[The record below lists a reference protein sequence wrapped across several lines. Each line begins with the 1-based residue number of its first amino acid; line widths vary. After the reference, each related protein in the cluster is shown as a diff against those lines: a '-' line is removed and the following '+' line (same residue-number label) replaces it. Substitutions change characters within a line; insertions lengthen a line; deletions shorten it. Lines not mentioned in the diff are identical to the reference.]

1 MLVSHL
7 VSKPCCCPAAA
18 FNHNSQHVTS
28 DAGLLIN
35 FLCCTPVGSAL
46 PLVFSTKS
54 NTIPNTLIWFLG
66 DLNLIKVPSD
76 LSDNQVLF
84 LSDILATGWHAT
96 ELGNVHDGDSVAIW
110 GCGPGQSI
118 WPWNVLL
125 HLHCI
130 TSIWTSSHIAVIP
143 PLPHSSFV
151 A

>member
-1 MLVSHL
+1 MSM
-7 VSKPCCCPAAA
+7 
-18 FNHNSQHVTS
+18 
-28 DAGLLIN
+28 
-35 FLCCTPVGSAL
+35 
-46 PLVFSTKS
+46 
-54 NTIPNTLIWFLG
+54 TIVWFVG

-118 WPWNVLL
+118 WSCKCLGAL
-125 HLHCI
+125 ALHCFDI
-130 TSIWTSSHIAVIP
+130 GVFLHSIYQ
-143 PLPHSSFV
+143 SSFIRPSSCV